1 MKIFLLSL
9 FIIPQLAICQV
20 NLLKYEDP
28 YKMDID
34 KHIFRLLCTFT
45 TGENLLFAACYEHE
59 IKGPFTMVLKAGPSI
74 FADDNSV
81 DYGIALAATAS
92 GELRYYFNLN
102 RRIKYEKTIRNFSAG
117 YLSLEPF
124 VISKSLTILNDSG
137 VEEKPASAGAY
148 LNIGFQR
155 QVKRSYVNVF
165 FGTRFFGRIYSN
177 SVDVFDII
185 QGGVAFGLVLY

>member
-1 MKIFLLSL
+1 MKIFILSL
-9 FIIPQLAICQV
+9 FIVPQLAICQV
-20 NLLKYEDP
+20 DPLEYKDP
-28 YKMDID
+28 YRMDID

-45 TGENLLFAACYEHE
+45 TGENLLFIGCYEHE
-59 IKGPFTMVLKAGPSI
+59 IKRPFTVVIKTGPSI
-74 FADDNSV
+74 FAGDNSV
-81 DYGIALAATAS
+81 DYGIALAAIAS

-102 RRIKYEKTIRNFSAG
+102 RRIKHEKTVRNFSAG

-124 VISKSLTILNDSG
+124 VISKSLTILNDSEA
-137 VEEKPASAGAY
+137 EEKPASAGTY

-165 FGTRFFGRIYSN
+165 FGTRFFGKIYSN

>member
-1 MKIFLLSL
+1 MKIFILFL

-20 NLLKYEDP
+20 DPLKYEDP

-45 TGENLLFAACYEHE
+45 LGRSLLFTGCYEHE
-59 IKGPFTMVLKAGPSI
+59 IKRPFTVVVKAGPSI
-74 FADDNSV
+74 FAGDNSA
-81 DYGIALAATAS
+81 DDGIALAAIAS

-102 RRIKYEKTIRNFSAG
+102 RRIKHEKTIRNFSAG

-137 VEEKPASAGAY
+137 AEEKPASAGVY
-148 LNIGFQR
+148 INIGFQR

-165 FGTRFFGRIYSN
+165 FGKIYSN

-185 QGGVAFGLVLY
+185 QGGVAFGHVIY

>member
-1 MKIFLLSL
+1 MKFFLFPF
-9 FIIPQLAICQV
+9 FIIPQIAICQV

-34 KHIFRLLCTFT
+34 KHIFRLMCTFN
-45 TGENLLFAACYEHE
+45 TGENLLFTGCYEHE
-59 IKGPFTMVLKAGPSI
+59 IKRPLTMVLKAGPSI

-81 DYGIALAATAS
+81 EYGIALAAIAS

-102 RRIKYEKTIRNFSAG
+102 RRIKHEKTIRNFSAG

-124 VISKSLTILNDSG
+124 VISKSLTILNNSG
-137 VEEKPASAGAY
+137 TEEKPASAGAY
-148 LNIGFQR
+148 INIGFQR

-165 FGTRFFGRIYSN
+165 LGTRFFGKIYSN